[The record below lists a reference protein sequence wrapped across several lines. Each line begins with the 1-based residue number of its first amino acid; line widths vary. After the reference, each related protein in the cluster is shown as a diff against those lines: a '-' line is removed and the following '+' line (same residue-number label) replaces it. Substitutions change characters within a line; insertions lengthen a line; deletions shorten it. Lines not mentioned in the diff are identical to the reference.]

1 MKKILLSLAVIL
13 TAAYV
18 KADEGMWPVESIP
31 KNVVEQLRK
40 IGAANLLEGSSLKH
54 QKAVVIFGAGC
65 TGSFISEGGL
75 VLTNHH
81 CASDYLKQLA
91 NNSTNLLKDGYFA
104 KKRSEELPVPGL
116 TISILEGA
124 IDVTKEVDSL
134 KQVLEGN
141 TPMFIAKRMVS
152 ILEKKYF
159 AKKGLEC
166 EIKTSTS
173 NGKSTL
179 YGYKIYKDVR
189 LVFAPSMGMG
199 RFGGNADNFEWER
212 YQLDFSL
219 FRVYADSQD
228 QPADYSANNQPLKPE
243 KWLTISDKSIKEGS
257 KTFTIGFPGATSR
270 QLTSE
275 QLQTA
280 TIASDSTIAAIR
292 NSYLAQLPALLP
304 LETSQQ
310 RELHEKIFSYANVAK
325 LSEGR
330 YKGYVQT
337 KLYDATRNEE
347 LQLPADEK
355 LLVDEINRYSK
366 KLRPYIATHT
376 ALIESMFRGTAIL
389 TPGMRSINLVKSWK
403 DTTARKAALQ
413 SLAKWYADFEPTI
426 VVEQEKSLLL
436 MQLKNFAGA
445 PLVNQ
450 AEELKRMCQ
459 LPEQQLKHQVDSIFE
474 ASIFTSTPRFKSFLQ
489 KGELEQLT
497 NDKLFKLASEA
508 YSYALTLKK
517 DAAPWQDSIRK
528 ANRKLWQIR
537 QQRGLMVNPD
547 ANFTMRLSVGEVS
560 KATSYS
566 GTTKPS
572 VTTLGDLAK
581 VDGTKEAYKLE
592 GSLKKA
598 ILKNPNAQK
607 TALCFTTTND
617 ITGGNSGSPVLNS
630 YGELVGVAFDGS
642 YESLLG
648 DYKYLAKYN
657 RAVNLSIEAIRWYVK
672 QTCPEAEVNSE
683 LER

>member
-1 MKKILLSLAVIL
+1 
-13 TAAYV
+13 
-18 KADEGMWPVESIP
+18 
-31 KNVVEQLRK
+31 
-40 IGAANLLEGSSLKH
+40 
-54 QKAVVIFGAGC
+54 
-65 TGSFISEGGL
+65 
-75 VLTNHH
+75 
-81 CASDYLKQLA
+81 
-91 NNSTNLLKDGYFA
+91 
-104 KKRSEELPVPGL
+104 
-116 TISILEGA
+116 
-124 IDVTKEVDSL
+124 
-134 KQVLEGN
+134 
-141 TPMFIAKRMVS
+141 
-152 ILEKKYF
+152 
-159 AKKGLEC
+159 
-166 EIKTSTS
+166 
-173 NGKSTL
+173 
-179 YGYKIYKDVR
+179 
-189 LVFAPSMGMG
+189 
-199 RFGGNADNFEWER
+199 
-212 YQLDFSL
+212 
-219 FRVYADSQD
+219 
-228 QPADYSANNQPLKPE
+228 
-243 KWLTISDKSIKEGS
+243 
-257 KTFTIGFPGATSR
+257 
-270 QLTSE
+270 
-275 QLQTA
+275 
-280 TIASDSTIAAIR
+280 
-292 NSYLAQLPALLP
+292 
-304 LETSQQ
+304 
-310 RELHEKIFSYANVAK
+310 
-325 LSEGR
+325 
-330 YKGYVQT
+330 
-337 KLYDATRNEE
+337 
-347 LQLPADEK
+347 
-355 LLVDEINRYSK
+355 
-366 KLRPYIATHT
+366 
-376 ALIESMFRGTAIL
+376 MFRGTAIL

-489 KGELEQLT
+489 KGELGQLT

-537 QQRGLMVNPD
+537 QQRGVMVNPD